1 MSSTVTNY
9 SNSINVNYP
18 VPGADNDLRGF
29 HTNFS
34 NIKSAIEVANT
45 ELISIR
51 EIGVYLTKDNAFSG
65 TITNA
70 TLTNCSIVLK
80 GYEF

>member
-9 SNSINVNYP
+9 SNSIDINFP

-29 HTNFS
+29 RTNFS
-34 NIKSAIEVANT
+34 NIKSAAEVANT

-51 EIGVYLTKDNAFSG
+51 EVGVYLTENNTFNG

-70 TLTNCSIVLK
+70 TLTNCTIVLK